1 MVFPTRADR
10 KSATEVVIAL
20 WLGLIVYVCVCRWTQ
35 LFCSKVCPPLSF
47 STPLLSAFMPCIC
60 LPNKTNV
67 LFAWAP
73 GSHFLPPWLISMAT
87 TERREN
93 FHVGGREKK
102 KRLKRE
108 TWVCLECWN
117 YNKPE
122 VWRGEL
128 RRIAAV
134 RECVADDYWPT
145 ELQLCMGKKC
155 CFKCFCSTDFQLSH
169 TSRYLCK
176 FVSWGGHTLTGLAS
190 HRHMPH
196 HACRHA
202 YRFNVT

>member
-10 KSATEVVIAL
+10 KSVTEAMIAV

-35 LFCSKVCPPLSF
+35 WFCSNVCPPPLSF

-73 GSHFLPPWLISMAT
+73 GGHFLPPWLISMAT

-122 VWRGEL
+122 GWRGEL

-134 RECVADDYWPT
+134 RECVADDFWPT
-145 ELQLCMGKKC
+145 ELQLCRGNKC
-155 CFKCFCSTDFQLSH
+155 CFVPQIFNSLTPPGTCAS
-169 TSRYLCK
+169 
-176 FVSWGGHTLTGLAS
+176 FVSWGGHTLTGPRES
-190 HRHMPH
+190 QT
-196 HACRHA
+196 HAPPCL
-202 YRFNVT
+202 